1 MAYNIQLSS
10 SGTPLLF
17 FLTAVSDHL
26 TGLTGAS
33 PTVTL
38 SKNGS
43 TTFGSPAGAVSEM
56 GSGWY
61 KVAPNATD
69 TNTLGPLAL
78 HASSSLSDA
87 CDMIVAQV
95 VGYDPADGIRLGL
108 TGLSTAVPGAAN
120 GLLIAGANAA
130 TTVNITGNLT
140 GNVSGSVGSVTGA
153 VGSVTGNVGG
163 NVVGSVASVT
173 ARVTAN
179 TDQLAGQTVTAGAGV
194 TFPTSVASPTN
205 ITAGTITT
213 ATNVTTVNGLAAN
226 VITATSIAADA
237 ITAAKIATG
246 AVDADAL
253 ATDAVNEIA
262 DGILDRNMATG
273 TDSGTDS
280 TTTRTPRQALR
291 ALRNKVSIAAG
302 TATVCKEDDVATS
315 WTAAITTTAGNPI
328 SASDPT

>member
-1 MAYNIQLSS
+1 MAYNILLSS

-17 FLTAVSDHL
+17 FLTTASDHL
-26 TGLTGAS
+26 TGLAGAS

-43 TTFGSPAGAVSEM
+43 TTFGSPSGAVSEM

-69 TNTLGPLAL
+69 TNTLGPIAL

-108 TGLSTAVPGAAN
+108 TGLSTGVPGAAN
-120 GLLIAGANAA
+120 GLMIAGSNAA

-140 GNVSGSVGSVTGA
+140 GNVTGSVGSVTGA

-163 NVVGSVASVT
+163 NVVGSVAS
-173 ARVTAN
+173 
-179 TDQLAGQTVTAGAGV
+179 
-194 TFPTSVASPTN
+194 
-205 ITAGTITT
+205 
-213 ATNVTTVNGLAAN
+213 VTTVNGLAAN

-291 ALRNKVSIAAG
+291 ALRNKVTIAAG
-302 TATVCKEDDVATS
+302 TATVTKEDDTATS
-315 WTAAITTTAGNPI
+315 WTAAVATTAGNPI
-328 SASDPT
+328 SGVDPT